1 VGSRSARDVPARD
14 ASPRLE
20 TKEMSNVGHVASGT
34 RGSRARADWRS
45 KAARV
50 LSEPVVLIGLLLVA
64 TCVYTWYGAT
74 QKTGYI
80 SGDEWRYL
88 WYAENLL
95 KGYYSPP
102 DYVFLWG
109 GPGYPLFLLPFVAA
123 GASVAV
129 MQAANGVLLG
139 LAHLAFFLFVRHY
152 ASALTALACTV
163 LLALYVPIFDFLPLT
178 YSEPLSFALVCGLLY
193 TLSRAVS
200 GSWTHVVAAGVLSGW
215 LVLTKVG
222 FWPQIFG
229 GCAISAALA
238 LWNRFVRRGE
248 SWRVYRNMALALLV
262 GILCCVPYLSYTQ
275 RVTGRTFY
283 WGAGTGSIVYWI
295 SNPYGN
301 HYGEWYHPGWVEKLP
316 ELREHH
322 HALFQR
328 IGGYD
333 KHLVGQA
340 LGRERIARSLAPG
353 CSPEAD
359 DTLKQVGVENIKAHP
374 GNYLRN
380 VGYNAL
386 RLLFDWPSKVYEFSA
401 ARRRLAYCAALI
413 LAGVAF
419 FVARL
424 IRGSLFRGRLL
435 REDAERKAIALFA
448 LWMFFSYLGMLSLV
462 SAVGRYF
469 VVIAPVGVGLFA
481 LAAAPFFDRWL
492 GASRSRQQ
500 DAT

>member
-1 VGSRSARDVPARD
+1 MSNVGRVAGRAQGSFTGGDWRSRSARA
-14 ASPRLE
+14 
-20 TKEMSNVGHVASGT
+20 
-34 RGSRARADWRS
+34 
-45 KAARV
+45 
-50 LSEPVVLIGLLLVA
+50 LSEPAVLIALLLLV
-64 TCVYTWYGAT
+64 TCLYVWYGAT

-88 WYAENLL
+88 WYAENLA

-139 LAHLAFFLFVRHY
+139 LAHLSFFLFVRQY
-152 ASALTALACTV
+152 ASVLTALACTT
-163 LLALYVPIFDFLPLT
+163 LLALYLPIFDFLPLT
-178 YSEPLSFALVCGLLY
+178 YSEPLSFTLVCGLLY
-193 TLSRAVS
+193 TLSRAV
-200 GSWTHVVAAGVLSGW
+200 GGNWAHVVAAGVLSGW

-229 GCAISAALA
+229 GFAISAALF
-238 LWNRFVRRGE
+238 LWNRFVRRRD

-262 GILCCVPYLSYTQ
+262 GMLCCVPYLSYTQ

-301 HYGEWYHPGWVEKLP
+301 HYGEWYHPGWVERLP
-316 ELREHH
+316 DLREHH
-322 HALFQR
+322 HALFER

-333 KHLVGQA
+333 KHLVGQTV
-340 LGRERIARSLAPG
+340 GRERIARSLAPG

-359 DTLKQVGVENIKAHP
+359 DALKQVGVENIKAHP
-374 GNYLRN
+374 DKYLRN
-380 VGYNAL
+380 VGYNTL
-386 RLLFDWPSKVYEFSA
+386 RLLFDWPSSVYAFGPARMRLAFSA
-401 ARRRLAYCAALI
+401 GLI
-413 LAGVAF
+413 LVGVAF
-419 FVARL
+419 AVVRF
-424 IRGSLFRGRLL
+424 IRRGLFRGGLFGGR
-435 REDAERKAIALFA
+435 AEPRAIALFA
-448 LWMFFSYLGMLSLV
+448 LWMFLSYLGMLSLV

-481 LAAAPFFDRWL
+481 LAAAPALDRWL
-492 GASRSRQQ
+492 GASRSVQR
-500 DAT
+500 DAA